1 MKSSGTFAGQPL
13 KVFDNDNTEMTTRA
27 VIRFGGLCLA
37 GGALAFLAVFVYLAA
52 RFNYPDVL
60 DGPAA
65 TVLPSL
71 LATGEQGRLVWAIYA
86 LLPLIWLP
94 AGVAAYEALAPVR
107 RGAMRLA
114 LLFAVVAAF
123 AMMLGLM
130 RWPSI
135 HWQLALAFERAA
147 PPEQAVISS
156 LFDGLNTY
164 LGNYIGEF
172 LGELSFSVFFLL
184 TSIAWLHS
192 PRTSRW
198 IGWVGIAT
206 AASGLVGMFRNVVAV
221 VAPIAELNNYLL
233 PAFMLILGI
242 ALVRWPTVDD
252 AAVP

>member
-1 MKSSGTFAGQPL
+1 
-13 KVFDNDNTEMTTRA
+13 MTNRT

-37 GGALAFLAVFVYLAA
+37 GGALAFLGVFSYLAA

-71 LATGEQGRLVWAIYA
+71 LATRLQGRLVWAIYA
-86 LLPLIWLP
+86 LLPLIWIP

-114 LLFAVVAAF
+114 LQFAVIAAL

-135 HWQLALAFERAA
+135 HWHLALAFERAA
-147 PPEQAVISS
+147 PPEQAVLASV
-156 LFDGLNTY
+156 FDGLNTY

-172 LGELSFSVFFLL
+172 LGELSFSAFFLL
-184 TSIAWLHS
+184 TSIVWLQS
-192 PRTSRW
+192 CRPSRW
-198 IGWVGIAT
+198 IGCLGLVT
-206 AASGLVGMFRNVVAV
+206 AASGFLGTFRNIFAP
-221 VAPIAELNNYLL
+221 VAPIAALNNYLL
-233 PAFMLILGI
+233 PVFMIVLGV
-242 ALVRWPTVDD
+242 ALARWRTTDT
-252 AAVP
+252 AVGA